1 MSVPTINF
9 KVKKHIVAMFDD
21 LSSLSKEE
29 LKERLKLCE
38 EVFFFSFGLRFCCTE
53 RWTTE
58 LLMIEFL
65 TTELKISVLLDK

>member
-38 EVFFFSFGLRFCCTE
+38 EVFFLVLALDFVALRVGQLNF
-53 RWTTE
+53 
-58 LLMIEFL
+58 
-65 TTELKISVLLDK
+65 

>member
-38 EVFFFSFGLRFCCTE
+38 EVFFFLVLALDFVALRDGQLNF
-53 RWTTE
+53 
-58 LLMIEFL
+58 
-65 TTELKISVLLDK
+65 